1 MQKFTFSFCPKAKK
15 ARLGNKVSSLD
26 RTMILGALT
35 HFSSISYL
43 VKLRKK
49 TWDRSLSAWLLPLQK
64 KKKKVFPFFLAHLT
78 VEAREESRLDNTLE
92 SYWVFLLI
100 FRWDF
105 LFDFINTITDYLFSD
120 CNLITE
126 NFESKFYQ
134 TKNFESKFYQITC
147 YYNIF
152 KCFFQKCL
160 EFDNLK
166 AGFFFLDASIYLS
179 KYHCIFQTKAEYLQK
194 SFLFSNV
201 LVAKENM
208 PTFLQSNFSS
218 FSRF

>member
-1 MQKFTFSFCPKAKK
+1 
-15 ARLGNKVSSLD
+15 
-26 RTMILGALT
+26 MILGALT

-78 VEAREESRLDNTLE
+78 VEAREESRLNNTLE

-105 LFDFINTITDYLFSD
+105 LFHFINTITDYLFSD

-134 TKNFESKFYQITC
+134 TKNFEFKFYQITC

-166 AGFFFLDASIYLS
+166 AGFFFLDERISLS
-179 KYHCIFQTKAEYLQK
+179 KCHTSDQGRIFTEIALIFQCVSSKGKHANLFTEQ
-194 SFLFSNV
+194 FLKFLSL
-201 LVAKENM
+201 LVRLSKRIV
-208 PTFLQSNFSS
+208 SS
-218 FSRF
+218 QGNS